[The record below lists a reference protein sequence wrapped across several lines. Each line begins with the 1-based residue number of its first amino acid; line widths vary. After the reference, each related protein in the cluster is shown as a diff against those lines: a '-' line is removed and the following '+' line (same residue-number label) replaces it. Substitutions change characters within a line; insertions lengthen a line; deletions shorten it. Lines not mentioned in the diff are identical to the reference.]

1 LLANAPQ
8 TPGNELTQEERE
20 ELLRVAREQIQQF
33 LANEK
38 NEDVNIEVESVH
50 VFESPQDIVDFF
62 EKRAAD
68 TSTSSTEE
76 GESEEPNVVWL
87 SEDQFHALGKP
98 ENAEIKPPLDVVDA
112 LVEKELLEE
121 EAVRD
126 VLKAKTEEMRGG
138 EEKGDE
144 TENGREERVREEL

>member
-1 LLANAPQ
+1 M
-8 TPGNELTQEERE
+8 
-20 ELLRVAREQIQQF
+20 
-33 LANEK
+33 
-38 NEDVNIEVESVH
+38 H

-68 TSTSSTEE
+68 KSTSSTEE

-98 ENAEIKPPLDVVDA
+98 ENAEIKPPLDAVDA

-121 EAVRD
+121 EVVRD
-126 VLKAKTEEMRGG
+126 VLRAKTEEMREG
-138 EEKGDE
+138 EEKEGE